1 VVGLGAYH
9 GVNPGMGWLFAVALG
24 LQQGRAR
31 AVLAALPPI
40 ALGHAAALLAVA
52 SVLAAAGAVLSPGAL
67 SVATALCLLGFG
79 VYKLVRYYRHPRW
92 VGMRVGARDLVAWS
106 FLMATAHGAGL
117 MLAPLLVGL
126 GTPAA
131 SAAPALVGHAGH
143 ALPASGGA
151 AGLAWALAIGL
162 HTLVLLAVMTAV
174 AWVVYSRVGLAILR
188 RGWVNFDLIWAA
200 ALIVVGALA
209 LAAAV

>member
-1 VVGLGAYH
+1 VIGLGAYH
-9 GVNPGMGWLFAVALG
+9 GINPGMGWLFAVALG

-40 ALGHAAALLAVA
+40 ALGHAASLLAVA
-52 SVLAAAGAVLSPGAL
+52 AVLAAAGAFLSPGAL
-67 SVATALCLLGFG
+67 SLATALCLLGFG
-79 VYKLVRYYRHPRW
+79 AYKLLRYYRHPRW

-117 MLAPLLVGL
+117 MLAPLLVGF
-126 GTPAA
+126 GAPAA
-131 SAAPALVGHAGH
+131 SAAPAAGHEGH
-143 ALPASGGA
+143 ALAASGGA

-162 HTLVLLAVMTAV
+162 HTAVLLAVMTAV
-174 AWVVYSRVGLAILR
+174 AWVVYTRVGLSILR
-188 RGWVNFDLIWAA
+188 RGWLNFDLLWAA

>member
-24 LQQGRAR
+24 LQQGSAR
-31 AVLAALPPI
+31 AVLMALPPI
-40 ALGHAAALLAVA
+40 ALGHAASLVAVALL
-52 SVLAAAGAVLSPGAL
+52 LAAAGAVLSPGAL
-67 SVATALCLLGFG
+67 AVATALCLIGFG
-79 VYKLVRYYRHPRW
+79 AYKLLRYYRHPRW

-117 MLAPLLVGL
+117 MLAPVLVGF
-126 GTPAA
+126 GAPAA
-131 SAAPALVGHAGH
+131 SAAPAQAVHEGHVMAAG
-143 ALPASGGA
+143 GGS

-162 HTLVLLAVMTAV
+162 HTAVLLTVMTAI
-174 AWVVYSRVGLAILR
+174 AWVVYTRVGLSILR

-200 ALIVVGALA
+200 ALIVVGVLA
-209 LAAAV
+209 LVTG